1 VLYDAC
7 PDIWISDQRVRRVEQ
22 LAMGRSED
30 NAVDRA
36 RLNAVLGSAPPRY
49 LTVAEAARA
58 SGFSPRA
65 VYRAI
70 DRGELTASHVCSR
83 LRIHPDDFLAWMDG
97 DRDAT
102 PTQPSA
108 SGPAIGTRKT
118 PASNGLRS
126 LLDARRPA
134 A

>member
-1 VLYDAC
+1 MRWTD
-7 PDIWISDQRVRRVEQ
+7 PRT
-22 LAMGRSED
+22 ED

-36 RLNAVLGSAPPRY
+36 RLKVVLGSAPPRY

-58 SGFSPRA
+58 SGFSRRA

-70 DRGELTASHVCSR
+70 DRRELAASLVCSR

-97 DRDAT
+97 ERPT
-102 PTQPSA
+102 PPRPTR
-108 SGPAIGTRKT
+108 GERIGTRKA
-118 PASNGLRS
+118 PAAEGLRS
-126 LLDARRPA
+126 LLAKRSSA

>member
-1 VLYDAC
+1 
-7 PDIWISDQRVRRVEQ
+7 
-22 LAMGRSED
+22 MGRSED

-36 RLNAVLGSAPPRY
+36 RLNVVLGSAAPRY

-70 DRGELTASHVCSR
+70 ERGELAASMVCSR
-83 LRIHPDDFLAWMDG
+83 RRIHPDDFLAWMDG
-97 DRDAT
+97 DRDT
-102 PTQPSA
+102 VRSRPRA
-108 SGPAIGTRKT
+108 SGRAIGTCKA
-118 PASNGLRS
+118 PAPDGLRN
-126 LLDARRPA
+126 LLGKRSPA